1 MYILEGNNG
10 IGKSTL
16 LKLIQKNLPHV
27 EALQEPVDVWAKE
40 HNNEDSLLARFYAN
54 APRWA
59 YTMETY
65 TMIARVQE
73 HLKAQHNPSPFK
85 IMERSLYSGHY
96 CFARN
101 GYEQGF
107 MTEMEWTIYNKWF
120 KFLVPQKCEAPKGFI
135 YIQSDPEVCFE
146 RSAQRNRKGEEAV
159 PLKYFEQMHD
169 QHERYLLNKE
179 NVLESLKDVPVLVL
193 DGNEEFE
200 TNPDVQQNHFEKI
213 EEFLL
218 AQGPTP
224 LSSNQ
229 SKRSTV

>member
-16 LKLIQKNLPHV
+16 LKLIQKNLPYV
-27 EALQEPVDVWAKE
+27 EAVQEPVDAWATE
-40 HNNEDSLLARFYAN
+40 HNNEDSLLARFYADSN
-54 APRWA
+54 RWA

-73 HLKAQHNPSPFK
+73 HLRVQQMSTPFK
-85 IMERSLYSGHY
+85 LMERSLYSGHY

-107 MTEMEWTIYNKWF
+107 MSDTEWDIYNKWF
-120 KFLVPQKCEAPKGFI
+120 NFLVPQKCKAPQGFI
-135 YIQSDPEVCFE
+135 YVQSDPEVCFK

-179 NVLESLKDVPVLVL
+179 NVLENLKNVPVLVL
-193 DGNEEFE
+193 NGNEEFE
-200 TNPDVQQNHFEKI
+200 TNPDVQQDHFDKI
-213 EEFLL
+213 QEFLL
-218 AQGPTP
+218 ETHPINTETQIT
-224 LSSNQ
+224 L
-229 SKRSTV
+229 

>member
-16 LKLIQKNLPHV
+16 LKLIQNNMPHV
-27 EALQEPVDVWAKE
+27 EAVQEPVDAWATE
-40 HNNEDSLLARFYAN
+40 HNNEDSLLARFYAD

-73 HLKAQHNPSPFK
+73 HLKAQQIDSPFK

-107 MTEMEWTIYNKWF
+107 MSDLEWDIYNKWF
-120 KFLVPQKCEAPKGFI
+120 NFLVPQKCEAPRGFI
-135 YIQSDPEVCFE
+135 YIKSDPEVCFE
-146 RSAQRNRKGEEAV
+146 RSARRNRKGEESV
-159 PLKYFEQMHD
+159 PLEYFKQMHN

-179 NVLESLKDVPVLVL
+179 NVLDSLKDVPVLVL
-193 DGNEEFE
+193 DGNNEFE
-200 TNPDVQQNHFEKI
+200 KDLDAQQEHFNKI
-213 EEFLL
+213 QEFLL
-218 AQGPTP
+218 ETHPINKAEIQ
-224 LSSNQ
+224 SSL
-229 SKRSTV
+229 